1 MEIFCVDNYRWIE
14 LLTSLSYLIMYSFFL
29 FFFRSYLF
37 PQNIWHKLINSFK
50 FKIDEA
56 KAPNNSVYN
65 GLEWSEFGRVKSS
78 LSKLKI
84 GNVYFSLLHE
94 RLHEGRAKSSKTINV
109 DSTFIRVKSTYHQL
123 LSASECIADGGR
135 AVRAWL
141 NIERIMGHLSKV
153 TCRFFPVRI
162 ILIHASL
169 AWPLFWSTLSN
180 RQPNVEFCQKY
191 ILENALF
198 IWLAVTSKL
207 GQISTKIWFS

>member
-1 MEIFCVDNYRWIE
+1 M
-14 LLTSLSYLIMYSFFL
+14 
-29 FFFRSYLF
+29 
-37 PQNIWHKLINSFK
+37 
-50 FKIDEA
+50 
-56 KAPNNSVYN
+56 
-65 GLEWSEFGRVKSS
+65 
-78 LSKLKI
+78 
-84 GNVYFSLLHE
+84 
-94 RLHEGRAKSSKTINV
+94 HEGRAKSSKTIIV

-180 RQPNVEFCQKY
+180 SQQSCQKEY
-191 ILENALF
+191 PTKHSFYLTCSDEDVGSEINQNLIFIVYFLFQFFFKFGLIFVKFNDSDCFILLKM
-198 IWLAVTSKL
+198 LD
-207 GQISTKIWFS
+207 